1 VLRSVPVL
9 NSLYQEVEILT
20 HPSFLVTIF
29 DAQGIHGTYNSCQ
42 RLYSVAVDHWLVLL
56 HVFSREAILM
66 DDPEEKAEDKNLLR
80 MSFSGGDT
88 ENRIMLL
95 CRAHLLA

>member
-1 VLRSVPVL
+1 
-9 NSLYQEVEILT
+9 
-20 HPSFLVTIF
+20 
-29 DAQGIHGTYNSCQ
+29 
-42 RLYSVAVDHWLVLL
+42 
-56 HVFSREAILM
+56 M

-80 MSFSGGDT
+80 MSFSEGDT